1 MVELNCSNPNF
12 TERDYEWILTPSK
25 VSLWRED
32 DAAQNSSGIA
42 LARAFV
48 YVSGMTIV
56 PSALFRRFA
65 CVAAILLLAACTNFT
80 GNPLDDE
87 SNPDFQ
93 AGQRRKSAM
102 DFTGAIESFEKALQ
116 TNPGSSQ
123 SHFEL
128 GLLYEQNGRNFASAI
143 HHFQKYLKLRPES
156 NVSDMVLGRI
166 TSCKVELAKTVSFSL
181 VSKNAF
187 AEMTRL
193 ANENA
198 ALRKQV
204 MELNMQIARTA
215 PVLPAGTSGETRE
228 PPPRSSENTV
238 QVLPTAPS
246 PTAPT
251 ASPRT
256 HAIQRNETFFS
267 LSRKYGVTVAALKKA
282 NPTVV
287 PERIKIG
294 QAINIPPA
302 GN

>member
-1 MVELNCSNPNF
+1 MP
-12 TERDYEWILTPSK
+12 RQK
-25 VSLWRED
+25 
-32 DAAQNSSGIA
+32 SSGIA
-42 LARAFV
+42 LAGAFV

-93 AGQRRKSAM
+93 AGKRRISAL
-102 DFTGAIESFEKALQ
+102 DSRGAIESFEKALQ
-116 TNPGSSQ
+116 TNPNSAQ

-128 GLLYEQNGRNFASAI
+128 GLLYEKDVRDYGSAI
-143 HHFQKYLKLRPES
+143 YHFQKYMKLRPES

-166 TSCKVELAKTVSFSL
+166 NSCKVELAKTVSFSL

-198 ALRKQV
+198 ALREQV
-204 MELNMQIARTA
+204 MQLNMQIARTSPVPPVGAIGESRSA
-215 PVLPAGTSGETRE
+215 PPQSLEHTARASPAAPLPA
-228 PPPRSSENTV
+228 
-238 QVLPTAPS
+238 APA
-246 PTAPT
+246 T
-251 ASPRT
+251 SPRT
-256 HAIQRNETFFS
+256 HPIQRNETFFS
-267 LSRKYGVTVAALKKA
+267 LSRKYGVTVAALKAA

-287 PERIKIG
+287 PERLKVG
-294 QAINIPPA
+294 QAITIPPA